1 MTLTI
6 PETLPVLV
14 LDDAV
19 VFPGALV
26 RLDADDDGAKLARKH
41 LHGLVAVA
49 LQRADSEDLA
59 LHPIGVAARIERVE
73 RDGGVVVHG
82 LERIRLGELSEDDE
96 PTVRVERVAPDAAHT
111 PEIAALA
118 LEAKKLSREI
128 LQRLPQMPAAIADGI
143 DGIADPAQLADLLA
157 FRVPAETAVKQRILE
172 SLDLAERLKLVVN
185 LLAGR
190 SVQLDVSSRIEE
202 TVQDEMSRTQ
212 HEHLLRKRKEAI
224 EKELDAG
231 SEDEDAT
238 DALEE
243 RLAKAALPVDVR
255 AQVDKELARLKK
267 LPDTSPENSVSR
279 TWLSLIADLPWGV
292 RTEDNLDVANAS
304 AVLDADHQGLAKV
317 KRRVL
322 EYLAVRKLKSD
333 LKGPLLCFVGPPGV
347 GKTSLGKSI
356 ARAMGRK
363 FVRVSLGGVRDEAE
377 IRGHRRTYVG
387 ALPGRLVQALKRAGS
402 ENPVVM
408 LDEIDKLGAA
418 YGDPAS
424 ALLEVLDSEQNHAF
438 VDHYL
443 EVPLDLSAVLF
454 IATANTL
461 ETLPAALRD
470 RIEVLELPSYTTLEK
485 QAIARAHLLPKQ
497 LAAHGLDGVRVT
509 LTDGALERIITGHT
523 REAGVRALEKR
534 LAAVCRA
541 LAVELAEGKLT
552 SDRIVGT
559 PEIEEL
565 LGPDRFDREPLDR
578 TAEPGVATGLA
589 WTPVGG
595 EVLFVEATQMPGKGR
610 LILTGQLGE
619 VMQESAKAAL
629 SFAQANAEALGL
641 PVEPL
646 RNLDLHVHVP
656 AGGTPK
662 DGPSAGVT
670 MFTAIVSLLS
680 GRKVRSDVAMTG
692 EATLRGRVLPVG
704 GIKEKL
710 LAAHRNG
717 LRRVIIPERC
727 VRDLADI
734 PESVRRELEIIPV
747 ARMEQVLAAAL
758 EPLPQVLPAALE
770 PLPPVLPAAV
780 EPRALAVAA

>member
-1 MTLTI
+1 MTLPI

-26 RLDADDDGAKLARKH
+26 RLEADEDGAKLARKL
-41 LHGLVAVA
+41 LHGLVAIA
-49 LQRADSEDLA
+49 LQRADCEDIA

-73 RDGGVVVHG
+73 RDGGIVVYG
-82 LERIRLGELSEDDE
+82 LERIRLGALIEGDE
-96 PTVRVERVAPDAAHT
+96 PTVRVERIELEQKPT
-111 PEIAALA
+111 PEIEALA

-128 LQRLPQMPAAIADGI
+128 LQHLPQLPAAIADGI
-143 DGIADPAQLADLLA
+143 DGINDPSQLADLLA
-157 FRVPAETAVKQRILE
+157 FRVPAEAAVKQRILE
-172 SLDLAERLKLVVN
+172 TLDLRERLTLVVN

-190 SVQLDVSSRIEE
+190 SVQLDVSSSIDE
-202 TVQDEMSRTQ
+202 TVQDEMSRSQ
-212 HEHLLRKRKEAI
+212 REHFLRKRKEMI
-224 EKELDAG
+224 EKELGDG
-231 SEDEDAT
+231 SVDEDAT

-243 RLAKAALPVDVR
+243 RLAKAGLPEEVR
-255 AQVDKELARLKK
+255 TQVDKEIARLKK
-267 LPDTSPENSVSR
+267 LPPTSPETSVAR
-279 TWLSLIADLPWGV
+279 TWLGLIADLPWGV
-292 RTEDNLDVANAS
+292 RTEDNLDVVNAS
-304 AVLDADHQGLAKV
+304 AVLDADHQGLGKI
-317 KRRVL
+317 KKRVL

-333 LKGPLLCFVGPPGV
+333 MKGPLLCFVGPPGV

-387 ALPGRLVQALKRAGS
+387 AMPGRLVQALKRAGS

-408 LDEIDKLGAA
+408 LDKIDKLGAA

-424 ALLEVLDSEQNHAF
+424 ALLEVLDAEQNKAF

-443 EVPLDLSAVLF
+443 EVPLDLSRVLF
-454 IATANTL
+454 ISTANSLDTVPL
-461 ETLPAALRD
+461 ALRD
-470 RIEVLELPSYTTLEK
+470 RMEILELPSYTTLEK

-509 LTDGALERIITGHT
+509 LTDGALERIVLGHT

-552 SDRIVGT
+552 SDRIVGA
-559 PEIEEL
+559 PEIETL
-565 LGPDRFDREPLDR
+565 LGPDRFELEPLDR

-629 SFAQANAEALGL
+629 SFAQANAAALGL
-641 PVEPL
+641 RPEPL
-646 RNLDLHVHVP
+646 RDLDLHVHVP

-670 MFTAIVSLLS
+670 LFTAIVSVLT

-727 VRDLADI
+727 MRDLTDI

-747 ARMEQVLAAAL
+747 GRMEEVLAAAL
-758 EPLPQVLPAALE
+758 EPLPQ
-770 PLPPVLPAAV
+770 
-780 EPRALAVAA
+780 ALAAAA